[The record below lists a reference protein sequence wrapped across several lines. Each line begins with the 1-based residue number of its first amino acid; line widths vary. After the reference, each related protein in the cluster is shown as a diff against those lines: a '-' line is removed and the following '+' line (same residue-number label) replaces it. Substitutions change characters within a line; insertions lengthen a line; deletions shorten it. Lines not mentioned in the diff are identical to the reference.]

1 MAAPG
6 EGLPDLWTPR
16 AGGSRLVGIA
26 TAVAIG
32 LHGLLALG
40 VVAVDPRQF
49 RSEAPIEIDVEE
61 KLPPPEIKPPPPP
74 PEDKPPPPE
83 PRPRI
88 VHRIPNA
95 TPPPPSPPPP
105 SDEPP
110 PPSDAPPPDFGV
122 SMNATTDGE
131 SSVAVPVGRTLMTKP
146 APKHKE
152 TPPPSGDG
160 TGGFV
165 PVAEIYIATH
175 AELIEAP
182 SGEENYPPEAKRLG
196 IEGAVKLKLGIDEN
210 GKVVQVK
217 LVERGGHGFDEAAMK
232 AMRLARFKPAVTSDG
247 KAVPCSTTWT
257 YRFESDR

>member
-1 MAAPG
+1 MSAPG

-16 AGGSRLVGIA
+16 PGGARVVGAA
-26 TAVAIG
+26 TAVAIAF
-32 LHGLLALG
+32 HGLLAVA
-40 VVAVDPRQF
+40 VVAVDPKRF
-49 RSEAPIEIDVEE
+49 RAEPPIEIDVEE
-61 KLPPPEIKPPPPP
+61 KLPPPEVKPPPPP
-74 PEDKPPPPE
+74 PEDKPPPP
-83 PRPRI
+83 PRV

-95 TPPPPSPPPP
+95 QPPPPSPPPP
-105 SDEPP
+105 SEEPP

-122 SMNATTDGE
+122 SLNATAAGD
-131 SSVAVPVGRTLMTKP
+131 SPVAVPVGQTLMTKP

-152 TPPPSGDG
+152 AAVPSGDG

-165 PVAEIYIATH
+165 PVAEIYIANH
-175 AELIEAP
+175 AELIDAP

-217 LVERGGHGFDEAAMK
+217 LIERAGHGFDEAAVK
-232 AMRLARFKPAVTSDG
+232 AMRQARFKPAVTSDG
-247 KAVPCSTTWT
+247 KAVPCSIPWT